1 MLMHKA
7 NWLTLIRR
15 NRGGTGWGGAE
26 RGVDPLTLQW
36 QCRLVKDGSI
46 GGLILQQ
53 RTWIKQ
59 TCQWRTTPSIH
70 YLQRQDFRAVLRP
83 ESQTLLRL
91 RSSLVA
97 GSWDTRHVNTMTW
110 CGSNLNRAVNQ
121 WQSLTLVGWLGVLL
135 RPQLPKAVLGRCRQR
150 AVRVTLVSNAAPF
163 RMKNS
168 WNIRRLTLTD

>member
-1 MLMHKA
+1 MHKA

-15 NRGGTGWGGAE
+15 NLGGTGWGGGRE
-26 RGVDPLTLQW
+26 GGVDPLTLQW
-36 QCRLVKDGSI
+36 QCRLVKDGSV

-53 RTWIKQ
+53 RTWINQ
-59 TCQWRTTPSIH
+59 TCQWHATPSIH
-70 YLQRQDFRAVLRP
+70 YLQQQDFRAALRP

-91 RSSLVA
+91 RSLLVA
-97 GSWDTRHVNTMTW
+97 RTWDARHVNTMTW

-121 WQSLTLVGWLGVLL
+121 RQSLTPVGWLGVLL
-135 RPQLPKAVLGRCRQR
+135 RPRLPKAVLGQCRQR
-150 AVRVTLVSNAAPF
+150 AVRVTLVRDVAPF